1 MLVVLGL
8 NHDIWSR
15 LASRERQLFHMA
27 SGFFLVCCVLCLIA
41 GARFMTQLSDSYT
54 IGIPGGL
61 LVGAILAMV
70 IRVALITLVSKP
82 LIPVVPEAPID
93 VAAIPIV
100 PVQTWRT
107 QLKRLPDFSV
117 VFRFLILSLLAL
129 TVAFPLCSLIAY
141 SESDRI
147 SDDRRAKVYAEFQA
161 NHPNMTAEQQLI
173 LRENLQNEH
182 FPIHVYRTLAEQGV
196 GRFMAVSICVCWLVP
211 FFLLL
216 YLRSASEFQYA
227 TLNRD
232 QLVQQIATDYAEM
245 LEQSVHM
252 QRNKFGLHDAI
263 QPNGAWN
270 DAPFNTRK
278 KQLTDSYAFIDQASF
293 TEYMKSLQAE
303 RWQKS

>member
-8 NHDIWSR
+8 NRDIWSR
-15 LASRERQLFHMA
+15 LATRERQLYRMA
-27 SGFFLVCCVLCLIA
+27 TGFFLGGCVICLLA
-41 GARFMTQLSDSYT
+41 GVRFMTQLSDSHA

-82 LIPVVPEAPID
+82 LFPEVHAAPID
-93 VAAIPIV
+93 PAVRPIV

-107 QLKRLPDFSV
+107 RLQRLPDFSV

-141 SESDRI
+141 SESERI
-147 SDDRRAKVYAEFQA
+147 SGERRAEVYAEFQA
-161 NHPNMTAEQQLI
+161 NHPDMTAQQQRI
-173 LRENLQNEH
+173 LRENLQCEH
-182 FPIHVYRTLAEQGV
+182 FPIHVYRTLAEQGG
-196 GRFMAVSICVCWLVP
+196 GRLMAVWIWGCMLLP

-216 YLRSASEFQYA
+216 YLRTASEFQYA

-232 QLVQQIATDYAEM
+232 QLVRQIATDYADM
-245 LEQSVHM
+245 LEQSARM
-252 QRNKFGLHDAI
+252 QRNKFGLQNAI
-263 QPNGAWN
+263 QPNGAWD

-278 KQLTDSYAFIDQASF
+278 KQLADSYAFIDQASF
-293 TEYMKSLQAE
+293 NEYLKTL
-303 RWQKS
+303 